1 MVPFMKKK
9 FKNNV
14 DYVIINIF
22 WFKDFFKGF
31 VIVASWTFVIKNLS
45 NDEWTK
51 GKNMNLNLCKCTGLN
66 IKFFKYKGLHGH

>member
-9 FKNNV
+9 FKKNV

-31 VIVASWTFVIKNLS
+31 VIVAS
-45 NDEWTK
+45 
-51 GKNMNLNLCKCTGLN
+51 
-66 IKFFKYKGLHGH
+66 